1 MNLRQDLL
9 KELRRTNQY
18 LKYLSLLLFG
28 VLCLWIGETL
38 YMYRHT
44 REHRFTFQNLCSC
57 YVCDCSL
64 VPAKLLWF
72 LNVSHQVPGGRLTCS
87 ELRICRILRLSRS
100 QFTQCTCCISLHLIA
115 SYCWS
120 ITCLLALL
128 SSRNATRLRL
138 TTHFLKAIG
147 AFRRELAYDCGA
159 KLCSFSPHRK
169 SYDAM
174 LPANPCRLH
183 QLHQLHQRGSGRP
196 SHWPNRPTNP
206 TRISCIKLDLFG
218 SLRTAHFVFKLPQC
232 SRWQS

>member
-1 MNLRQDLL
+1 MKLYTCTDAQGNTDLLLQNLR
-9 KELRRTNQY
+9 
-18 LKYLSLLLFG
+18 
-28 VLCLWIGETL
+28 
-38 YMYRHT
+38 
-44 REHRFTFQNLCSC
+44 SC

-100 QFTQCTCCISLHLIA
+100 QFPQCTCCISLHLIA

-147 AFRRELAYDCGA
+147 AFRRELAYDCRA
-159 KLCSFSPHRK
+159 NLCSFSPHRK

-174 LPANPCRLH
+174 LPAKPCR
-183 QLHQLHQRGSGRP
+183 LHQLHQRGSGRP
-196 SHWPNRPTNP
+196 SHWLNRPTNPTNP

-218 SLRTAHFVFKLPQC
+218 SFWISAHCALRVQTSSMFKVAELR
-232 SRWQS
+232 SVSKFFRAVAV